1 MAIMDKAVRG
11 LGKIT
16 GTTIK
21 VIKDAPKKTVDKSKD
36 LKDAFVEGLQ
46 SDKADKTPNV
56 PEI

>member
-1 MAIMDKAVRG
+1 MAIMDKTVRG

-21 VIKDAPKKTVDKSKD
+21 VIKNAPKKTIDKSKD

-46 SDKADKTPNV
+46 SDEANEK
-56 PEI
+56 PELPKI

>member
-1 MAIMDKAVRG
+1 MDKTVRG

-21 VIKDAPKKTVDKSKD
+21 VIKNAPKKTIDKSKD

-46 SDKADKTPNV
+46 SDKADETPEL
-56 PEI
+56 PKI

>member
-1 MAIMDKAVRG
+1 MDKTVRG

-21 VIKDAPKKTVDKSKD
+21 VIKNAPKKTIDKSKD

-46 SDKADKTPNV
+46 SDEANEK
-56 PEI
+56 PELPKI